1 MGAMDVP
8 IPFSPALEDLTVP
21 TPARVADLAA
31 RLVAGEMLAETL
43 HGA

>member
-21 TPARVADLAA
+21 TAEKVAELAA
-31 RLVAGEMLAETL
+31 NLCRKGS
-43 HGA
+43 